1 MKLHQLKG
9 ADDLIKYLRE
19 FSNIGGDPVPYD
31 RVLVMHLLMALL
43 DNARETFTEGDY
55 DEMPYFFTD
64 EQRVFI
70 TKFAEYANRLSDRDI
85 ENEPD

>member
-1 MKLHQLKG
+1 MKLTQLKG
-9 ADDLIKYLRE
+9 ADDLINYLRE
-19 FSNIGGDPVPYD
+19 FSTIADDPYVYD

-43 DNARETFTEGDY
+43 DNARENFIEGDY

-64 EQRVFI
+64 EQRTFI
-70 TKFAEYANRLSDRDI
+70 TRFAEYANRLSDSDI